1 MALRFT
7 TAMIDAAPRSAD
19 QMTVAARHPRAGDP
33 ILRAMGTRAET
44 HGRGLAG
51 SAWVIIAVVVVFNAA
66 DVLLRPALFVGG
78 TPWLPL
84 SDWKAQQMLAW
95 SLLAVPAVMYLYVWL
110 PGSMAKLIPELVE
123 RGVIAGPKPGID
135 EPLGAF
141 AERALERYDRQRWV
155 VPAVLLILWYALVK
169 FLALPSAASD
179 AVRGQW
185 LLDSIA
191 SAAVIYAATLTFFR
205 MIDSIRVTNELFSR
219 YELRVYPYHPDGAGG
234 LSPVGR
240 RITNLARVGAVA
252 SVATVFMNLLA
263 FQNGNDL
270 LRSPETVFA
279 VGSLLVIAPLIMW
292 AWLRE
297 PHQAMLAARGEVLG
311 EVCSIYDRV
320 ARQPL
325 APGGDD
331 AAITASVTAGTDLL
345 EQLDR
350 RAKEVTATYPTWP
363 VHTTELRTVSATVSA
378 PLVAGIVGIVIKLIQ
393 QQLGAG

>member
-1 MALRFT
+1 
-7 TAMIDAAPRSAD
+7 
-19 QMTVAARHPRAGDP
+19 
-33 ILRAMGTRAET
+33 MGPRAET

-66 DVLLRPALFVGG
+66 DVLLRPALFIGG

-95 SLLAVPAVMYLYVWL
+95 SFLAVPAVMYLYVWL
-110 PGSMAKLIPELVE
+110 PGSMAKLIPELVD
-123 RGVIAGPKPGID
+123 RGVITGPKPGID
-135 EPLGAF
+135 ESIGAF
-141 AERALERYDRQRWV
+141 AERALDRYDRQRGV

-169 FLALPSAASD
+169 SLALPPAASE
-179 AVRGQW
+179 AVRAQW

-191 SAAVIYAATLTFFR
+191 SAPVIYAATLTFFR
-205 MIDSIRVTNELFSR
+205 MVDSIRVTNELFSR
-219 YELRVYPYHPDGAGG
+219 YVLRVYPYHPDGAGG
-234 LSPVGR
+234 LSPLGK

-263 FQNGNDL
+263 FQNDNEL

-325 APGGDD
+325 ASGDD
-331 AAITASVTAGTDLL
+331 AAITANVTAGTDLL

-350 RAKEVTATYPTWP
+350 RAREVANTYPTWP